1 MKRITFLVPTLSF
14 LFSVIAFGQ
23 VVEKAES
30 EGATPA
36 EVTKNVREPKALDI
50 IKKADT
56 AIKKITSVQYRSSR
70 EISGPMSERLSPAS
84 GVVLYSMES
93 PQGIP
98 KYRVTVRMKPR
109 HSEEELRFTV
119 GSDGD
124 LFYLIDPA
132 KKIVYEDMD
141 PAVAGNRGG
150 VARGLVMAEYTAP
163 DPFGDELKADTVA
176 YQGTQSVGG
185 EDCYVVRVV
194 YGRGQESIWYFST
207 KDYLPRRRDSLFES
221 GQGATSRFT
230 VTLTDLVV
238 RPKLD
243 DNAFKLKVPEGFT
256 KTDEFAPDLER
267 KSPQ

>member
-1 MKRITFLVPTLSF
+1 MKRITFLVPTLSYF
-14 LFSVIAFGQ
+14 LSVIAFGQ

-30 EGATPA
+30 EGATPT
-36 EVTKNVREPKALDI
+36 EVAQNVREPKALDI
-50 IKKADT
+50 IKKADI
-56 AIKKITSVQYRSSR
+56 AIKKITSVQYSSSR
-70 EISGPMSERLSPAS
+70 EISGPMAERLSPAS

-93 PQGIP
+93 QEGLP
-98 KYRVTVRMKPR
+98 KYRVTVSMKPR
-109 HSEEELRFTV
+109 HSAEELRFTI

-132 KKIVYEDMD
+132 KKMVYEDMD

-150 VARGLVMAEYTAP
+150 VARGLVMAEYMAS

-176 YQGTQSVGG
+176 YQGIQSVSG
-185 EDCYVVRVV
+185 EDCHVVRVV
-194 YGRGQESIWYFST
+194 YGRGQESIWSFST
-207 KDYLPRRRDSLFES
+207 KDYLPRRRDSLFRR
-221 GQGATSRFT
+221 GQGPTSHFT

-238 RPKLD
+238 RPKFE
-243 DNAFKLKVPEGFT
+243 DNAFNLKVPEGFT